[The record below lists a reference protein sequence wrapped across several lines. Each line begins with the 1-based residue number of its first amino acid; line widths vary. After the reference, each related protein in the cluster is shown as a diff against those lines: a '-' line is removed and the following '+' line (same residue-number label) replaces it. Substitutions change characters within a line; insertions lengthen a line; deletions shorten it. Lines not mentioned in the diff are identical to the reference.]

1 MKKIIVFV
9 LVFIF
14 LFSFSGCGNIQNKGN
29 DISQTPTDTTNPITE
44 QPIDSNP
51 IDDSTSTEKLTNEDE
66 ILRIALEHCKTNYDY
81 TEIMFYE
88 DREVW
93 EVGFW
98 ENKAKIAAQTI
109 TIDKEGNVVN
119 VWWAE

>member
-1 MKKIIVFV
+1 MKKLIALV
-9 LVFIF
+9 LALIYTLGLV
-14 LFSFSGCGNIQNKGN
+14 GCDTNSSPENAINENTTSENNTADTNK
-29 DISQTPTDTTNPITE
+29 PV
-44 QPIDSNP
+44 
-51 IDDSTSTEKLTNEDE
+51 KLTNEDE
-66 ILRIALEHCKTNYDY
+66 ILSIALEHCKTNYDY
-81 TEIMFYE
+81 TDITYFE

-98 ENKAKIAAQTI
+98 ENNAKIAAQTI